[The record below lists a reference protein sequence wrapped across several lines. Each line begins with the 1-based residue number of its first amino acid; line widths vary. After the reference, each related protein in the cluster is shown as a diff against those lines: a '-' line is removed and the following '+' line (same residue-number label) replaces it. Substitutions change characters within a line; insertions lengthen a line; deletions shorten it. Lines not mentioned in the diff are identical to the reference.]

1 MTDFK
6 INKTQ
11 DKDLFMKRLFVL
23 AVVSFSLFLG
33 GCSFN
38 TVTNTTIE
46 KTDRVSSF

>member
-1 MTDFK
+1 MTDYK

-11 DKDLFMKRLFVL
+11 HKDLFMKRLFVL
-23 AVVSFSLFLG
+23 ALISFSLFFG

-46 KTDRVSSF
+46 KTDRVSSY